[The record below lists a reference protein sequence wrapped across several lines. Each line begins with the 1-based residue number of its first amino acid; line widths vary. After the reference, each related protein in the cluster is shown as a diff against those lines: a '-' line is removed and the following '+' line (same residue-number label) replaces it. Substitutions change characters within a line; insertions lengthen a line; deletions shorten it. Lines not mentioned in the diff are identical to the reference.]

1 MFKEP
6 HNRSME
12 TVIEHA
18 QQLFFVDERINEYV
32 FSKAKEVLKRNE
44 WDE

>member
-1 MFKEP
+1 MLDDAVKK
-6 HNRSME
+6 
-12 TVIEHA
+12 IEA